1 MGATRCVAANL
12 NVRLLR
18 GPLKITNL
26 KFVPSKSQTLSKGYW
41 SFSQR
46 VGSNNVMKFFELT
59 YEKCGD
65 FSRDLWKKHKMK
77 YWQLVST

>member
-26 KFVPSKSQTLSKGYW
+26 KFVPSKSQNFVKRLL
-41 SFSQR
+41 
-46 VGSNNVMKFFELT
+46 KFFTEGG
-59 YEKCGD
+59 K
-65 FSRDLWKKHKMK
+65 
-77 YWQLVST
+77 Q